1 MKAES
6 ELNGRLT
13 KAPTKKAKRRTGRAA
28 RAVNS
33 DLPTPGSD
41 LPIASILAILHKWG
55 IHTLG
60 QLAALDK
67 EELRAR
73 LGTDAVRLWERANGT
88 ATRLLKFV
96 QPPESFDESFEFDHE
111 IETAEPLLFMLRRF
125 LEQLA
130 LRLSAI
136 YLVAK
141 ELTLVISFSNSRQD
155 ESAAVDQ
162 QSYERVFKIPQ
173 PTNDVDLLFRM
184 LQTHLENFK
193 SEHPIVA
200 VALTAQPIRPASQQF
215 GLFETALRN
224 PQQLYE
230 TLARLSA
237 LLGSDRVGTPIKEET
252 HRPDAFRMEPF
263 SWTID
268 VAPSSS
274 PSPRNGESPSRTGT
288 IAAETAASTEKK
300 SSRVALRRFRPAAAA
315 SIFTS
320 QDRSASRPTGS
331 WLSQPA
337 GSPSSFYLADYEQR
351 VISFEGAA
359 CVTQVRRHLQSDKI
373 HGQVIDQSG
382 PFLLS
387 GNWWDEKSWARAEWD
402 MQLEN
407 GDLIR
412 AHEDPPCISAAPAAL
427 DRVPLRLYRPCRSSH
442 SLHSQG
448 YGVTGGTWKVD
459 GIYD

>member
-1 MKAES
+1 MAFGSLELGAGRS
-6 ELNGRLT
+6 EPDGRLT
-13 KAPTKKAKRRTGRAA
+13 E
-28 RAVNS
+28 AVNS
-33 DLPTPGSD
+33 ELQTPRSQ
-41 LPIASILAILHKWG
+41 LQIANILAIFRKWG

-67 EELRAR
+67 EELRNR
-73 LGTDAVRLWERANGT
+73 LGAAAVRLWERANGT

-96 QPPESFDESFEFDHE
+96 QPPETFEESFEFDHE

-125 LEQLA
+125 LDQLA

-141 ELTLVISFSNSRQD
+141 ELTLCISFSGK
-155 ESAAVDQ
+155 

-200 VALTAQPIRPASQQF
+200 VALSAQPIRPASQQF

-237 LLGSDRVGTPIKEET
+237 LLGSDRVGIPIKEET

-263 SWTID
+263 SWTQND
-268 VAPSSS
+268 EVRMSNDE
-274 PSPRNGESPSRTGT
+274 RNSRTAQRPPLQ
-288 IAAETAASTEKK
+288 I
-300 SSRVALRRFRPAAAA
+300 SRPALRRFRPP
-315 SIFTS
+315 SNTS
-320 QDRSASRPTGS
+320 VFVSEAR
-331 WLSQPA
+331 
-337 GSPSSFYLADYEQR
+337 YLE
-351 VISFEGAA
+351 
-359 CVTQVRRHLQSDKI
+359 SDKI
-373 HGQVIDQSG
+373 RGQIVDQSG
-382 PFLLS
+382 PFLFS
-387 GNWWDEKSWARAEWD
+387 GNWWDEKSWVRAEWD
-402 MQLEN
+402 IQLEN

-412 AHEDPPCISAAPAAL
+412 AHETEGI
-427 DRVPLRLYRPCRSSH
+427 
-442 SLHSQG
+442 
-448 YGVTGGTWKVD
+448 WKVD